1 MDIVPSMDF
10 EMSFTTSNSLFA
22 FGDVYDQHF
31 DLDTNHNY
39 VSGNSNE
46 GMVKSE
52 CFDQTGLFL
61 GRDLPVECC
70 ANGSGRWDGA
80 SGLDTIQICTQSI
93 VDYAIPFGKCNNY
106 QTDPIQLDIGQLMQP
121 EAFPK
126 QSRTDCLAL
135 SECQQYNSRGWDEP
149 LLHSPQALPQ
159 DLSAHHQTRQ
169 QQLPGR
175 RGLHVRDNP
184 DMQRTAREGA
194 AHWAAQRRLVRAA
207 WAARAAASP
216 AFLAWFSAQADA
228 AQGRIKSKQECL
240 LRSLQMA
247 AADGLIAAGPF
258 VEDAGFFGWNRFA
271 VVRERA
277 GEFRAGITALFPA
290 GFKGDALKELFRRAG
305 LVPENFQWEDGWRG
319 DVAFVCRPRRT
330 RK

>member
-1 MDIVPSMDF
+1 MTENPTCEEDCDDACSVISRSSSSAEP
-10 EMSFTTSNSLFA
+10 
-22 FGDVYDQHF
+22 
-31 DLDTNHNY
+31 
-39 VSGNSNE
+39 
-46 GMVKSE
+46 
-52 CFDQTGLFL
+52 
-61 GRDLPVECC
+61 
-70 ANGSGRWDGA
+70 
-80 SGLDTIQICTQSI
+80 
-93 VDYAIPFGKCNNY
+93 
-106 QTDPIQLDIGQLMQP
+106 TDPPPLRPRPPPRGQ
-121 EAFPK
+121 
-126 QSRTDCLAL
+126 
-135 SECQQYNSRGWDEP
+135 P
-149 LLHSPQALPQ
+149 LPS
-159 DLSAHHQTRQ
+159 
-169 QQLPGR
+169 R

-184 DMQRTAREGA
+184 AMQRTAREGA
-194 AHWAAQRRLVRAA
+194 AHWAVQRRLVRAA

-290 GFKGDALKELFRRAG
+290 GFKGGALKELFRQAG